1 MKQESRFAENYF
13 TDKSELKSVAD
24 NDFNNKNIQDLL
36 SNAYAKSILESIKA
50 SPKSTLQL
58 CTESKISSST
68 GYRIIQKL
76 YDNRLVERI
85 YTINSAGRKMSLYKI
100 RFEGTQCQ

>member
-1 MKQESRFAENYF
+1 MKLESRFAENYF

-24 NDFNNKNIQDLL
+24 KDFNSENIQHLL
-36 SNAYAKSILESIKA
+36 SNAYAKSILESIKT

-76 YDNRLVERI
+76 YDNRLVDRI
-85 YTINSAGRKMSLYKI
+85 YVINSAGRKMSLYKI
-100 RFEGTQCQ
+100 SFEGIQCQ